1 MIKIGILGCGK
12 IAHRFV
18 KGAFETSNSMIVAC
32 AARELERA
40 QAFAD
45 LYQIYSVYGDYE
57 SLVNDPEV
65 QAIYVATPPFMHE
78 EHIRLCLNH
87 NKHVISEKP
96 FVSNSNV
103 VKELFD
109 LAKSKSLVL
118 MEANKTVFTPTWV
131 DIKRKIEENAIGDV
145 LYAEGSYT
153 YRFPTNEH
161 WVFDKDKMGGGMFD
175 VGVYPLTVALYLFGL
190 KIKQMRKMKIVNSKG
205 SDDLTHMLIQY
216 PNQCLVSVKGG
227 IGIETDNHFTL
238 YGTEGKIRCP
248 RFSKSNYYFIERY
261 GSPEETVKL
270 EFNSEFAFEIEH
282 FSKCI
287 EEGLIESPIMS
298 EEMSITIVDLINE
311 ESYE

>member
-18 KGAFETSNSMIVAC
+18 KGALETSNTNIIAC
-32 AARELERA
+32 AARDYNRA
-40 QAFAD
+40 NEFANQ
-45 LYQIYSVYGDYE
+45 YQILSVYGDYE

-65 QAIYVATPPFMHE
+65 DAIYVATPPFMHE

-96 FVSNSNV
+96 FVSNAEISN
-103 VKELFD
+103 ELFD
-109 LAKSKSLVL
+109 LAKSKRLLL
-118 MEANKTVFTPTWV
+118 MEANKTVFTPTWI
-131 DIKRKIEENAIGDV
+131 DIKHKLEEKVIGNV
-145 LYAEGSYT
+145 MYAEGSYT
-153 YRFPTNEH
+153 YRFPQEDH
-161 WVFDKDKMGGGMFD
+161 WVFDPSRMGGGMFD

-190 KIKQMRKMKIVNSKG
+190 NISKMVKMKILNEMG

-216 PNQCLVSVKGG
+216 PNQKLVSVKGG
-227 IGIETDNHFTL
+227 IGVETDNHFTI
-238 YGTEGKIRCP
+238 YGTEGKISCP

-261 GSPEETVKL
+261 GFAEETIK
-270 EFNSEFAFEIEH
+270 FDFKSEFAFEIEH

-298 EEMSITIVDLINE
+298 QKMSETILNLINK

>member
-18 KGAFETSNSMIVAC
+18 KGALETSNTSVIAC
-32 AARELERA
+32 AAREYDRA
-40 QAFAD
+40 KVFAD
-45 LYQIYSVYGDYE
+45 EYQIIKVYGDYE
-57 SLVNDPEV
+57 SLVNDPDV
-65 QAIYVATPPFMHE
+65 DAIYVATPPFMHE

-96 FVSNSNV
+96 FVPNAEISN
-103 VKELFD
+103 ELFD
-109 LAKSKSLVL
+109 LAKSKRLVL
-118 MEANKTVFTPTWV
+118 MEANKTVFTLTWI
-131 DIKRKIEENAIGDV
+131 DIKRKLEEKAIGEV
-145 LYAEGSYT
+145 MYAEGSYT
-153 YRFPTNEH
+153 YRFPQDDH
-161 WVFDKDKMGGGMFD
+161 WVFDPSKMGGGMFD

-190 KIKQMRKMKIVNSKG
+190 NVLKMVKMKILNEMG
-205 SDDLTHMLIQY
+205 SDDLTHMLIQF
-216 PNQCLVSVKGG
+216 PNQRLVSVKGG
-227 IGIETDNHFTL
+227 IGVETDNHFTI

-261 GSPEETVKL
+261 GFPEETIKF

-298 EEMSITIVDLINE
+298 QKMSETILNLINK

>member
-18 KGAFETSNSMIVAC
+18 KGALETSNANIIAC
-32 AARELERA
+32 AARDFNRA
-40 QAFAD
+40 KEFANQ
-45 LYQIYSVYGDYE
+45 YQILSVYGDYE
-57 SLVNDPEV
+57 SLVNNPEV
-65 QAIYVATPPFMHE
+65 DAIYVATPPFMHE

-96 FVSNSNV
+96 FVSNAEISN
-103 VKELFD
+103 ELFD
-109 LAKSKSLVL
+109 LAKSKRLLL
-118 MEANKTVFTPTWV
+118 MEANKTVFTPTWI
-131 DIKRKIEENAIGDV
+131 DIKRKLEEKAIGDV
-145 LYAEGSYT
+145 MYAEGSYS
-153 YRFPTNEH
+153 YRFPKEDH
-161 WVFDKDKMGGGMFD
+161 WVFDPSRMGGGMFD

-190 KIKQMRKMKIVNSKG
+190 NISKMVKMKILNEMG

-216 PNQCLVSVKGG
+216 PNQKLVSVKGG
-227 IGIETDNHFTL
+227 IGVETDNHFTI

-261 GSPEETVKL
+261 GFAEETIKFD
-270 EFNSEFAFEIEH
+270 FNSEFAFEIEH

-298 EEMSITIVDLINE
+298 QKMSETILNLIIK